1 MKIVEKKCPNCGANL
16 DFKVGE
22 RDVTCAHCRRKY
34 AVEYD
39 GVDFSKLSEDA
50 VNALKDIDINLIKPF
65 AKFFKVYAGIIFGI
79 AIVGIIFVFTI
90 LIFSFKSER
99 QMNEEY
105 QQQVQES
112 QEEYQQRVQESQ
124 KEYQRNVQESQEE
137 YNRQVEEMNREH
149 EEFVNEY
156 MK

>member
-50 VNALKDIDINLIKPF
+50 VKALKDIDINLIKPF
-65 AKFFKVYAGIIFGI
+65 SKFFKVYAGIIFGV
-79 AIVGIIFVFTI
+79 AIVGIIIAFAI
-90 LIFSFKSER
+90 LIFGFRSGR
-99 QMNEEY
+99 QM
-105 QQQVQES
+105 
-112 QEEYQQRVQESQ
+112 QEEYQQ
-124 KEYQRNVQESQEE
+124 KVQESQEE
-137 YNRQVEEMNREH
+137 YNREVEEMNREY
-149 EEFVNEY
+149 EEFVNEHRN
-156 MK
+156 K

>member
-50 VNALKDIDINLIKPF
+50 VKALKDIDINLIKPF

-79 AIVGIIFVFTI
+79 AIVGIVLVFTI
-90 LIFSFKSER
+90 LIFAFKSER
-99 QMNEEY
+99 QMD
-105 QQQVQES
+105 
-112 QEEYQQRVQESQ
+112 EEYQQRVQESQ
-124 KEYQRNVQESQEE
+124 EEYQREVQESQEEFRRKVQESQEE
-137 YNRQVEEMNREH
+137 YNRQVEEMDRDY
-149 EEFVNEY
+149 EEFVNEHT
-156 MK
+156 K

>member
-50 VNALKDIDINLIKPF
+50 VKALKDIDINLIKPF

-99 QMNEEY
+99 RMHEEY
-105 QQQVQES
+105 QQKVQES
-112 QEEYQQRVQESQ
+112 QEEYDRE
-124 KEYQRNVQESQEE
+124 
-137 YNRQVEEMNREH
+137 VEEMNREY
-149 EEFVNEY
+149 EEFVNEH
-156 MK
+156 MKK

>member
-99 QMNEEY
+99 QMD
-105 QQQVQES
+105 
-112 QEEYQQRVQESQ
+112 EEYQQRVQESQ
-124 KEYQRNVQESQEE
+124 EEYQREVQESEEE
-137 YNRQVEEMNREH
+137 YNRQVEEMDRDY
-149 EEFVNEY
+149 EEFVNEHT
-156 MK
+156 K